1 MNIDIIQPRSRVH
14 TPDSA
19 KITAVRYI
27 GHKLFVGFSNGDLAV
42 YSSSD
47 LPQTLDH
54 HLVRSVRSLRSFS
67 DIKGLFD
74 GDKNHLFVLD
84 TIFRNVFLNQRPI
97 DCIASVP
104 ISNDAHKTV
113 LAVGNAETL
122 SVFEHVGSHLNLI
135 TVFDEPRPYA
145 AFEYVL
151 NGDAKLLVMGAK
163 KKLYIY
169 RVVHKSRNIF
179 TFALVKEIALKDK
192 VKTITSLVPNGRS
205 QLLVGLAHDF
215 FLVDLDHDLRMLPL
229 PVDETAIY
237 NFNNS
242 TSFGYFGLSKGGPE
256 TNVVYLTHERLL
268 LTKDTQAIVLSFASG
283 SVAIEPSPVT
293 LLVVPLHIAY
303 ISPSYLLLVFS
314 KKVEIVDF
322 ESGDLIQKF
331 YHQIG
336 SSSICLTVED
346 DSIIVGSGSDILHFN
361 VLGYQRQI
369 AQYLSIRGAE
379 SSSKSSKDPQ
389 NDLRLIG
396 LQRAISLVSKLSSD
410 DDYFENKDS
419 SREKKKQLV
428 LRDLYKQ
435 TAVILFESYSRFHEA
450 LVEISSEWLISFSD
464 VLALFPDFLHG
475 DTQING
481 ALERDQ
487 ADSGSIKSNL
497 NNAVRRVSLADIEAS
512 KTSNGITDSGTETE
526 APVANSGKSAR
537 PSSSPQKQQIGQFYA
552 KSQSLRKFTKA
563 VNNLVIYLTDQRRIH
578 LTFLNNPETG
588 SVPHVEWKGI
598 SVSPYDLYPW
608 LTKSNL
614 RAQLNNIATI
624 IDTSLFLCYFH
635 TKPMLLGPLLRLPN
649 NRCNAKVVNDSLLRN
664 LHVHDGTINQQTYI
678 KELLDFYFGRKLHR
692 DALQMLH
699 KLAHEKSAQD
709 HGDEFDT
716 FLSKPDLTIQYLQK
730 LTNNDL
736 ELIFH
741 FAHWVILE
749 DEGSKLEK
757 SALIFMNDSYEC
769 ESYDNFKVLD
779 FFMNVIKS
787 DAIALRYLEWIL
799 FESDVLENLK
809 RKNLLLKFHTR
820 LCLLYLKKLKEL
832 NVKDEEFFCSE
843 SYAKLYRLLQT
854 TNYYEPWTVLKNIP
868 TSVDRFL
875 RLTIFIYK
883 RLGEHD
889 KSIDVLF
896 NQLND
901 LDAAMEYCSELH
913 QQPNSRESGK
923 NLLHKLLEDLL
934 MHPDENVGSIERLLN
949 SQGSKMSIL
958 SVLTSLPNSFPL
970 AKVASYLSESVRKS
984 EQLLHDGQLA
994 SQLYKVGLI
1003 KVQEKLLNAQAEAY
1017 PIQNGRQ
1024 LCPICS
1030 KKLGY
1035 SIMSVDTDNH
1045 VVHYG
1050 CLPRA
1055 KAQNNIEY

>member
-1 MNIDIIQPRSRVH
+1 MNIDIIQPRSRLH
-14 TPDSA
+14 IPDSSRV
-19 KITAVRYI
+19 TAVRYS
-27 GHKLFVGFSNGDLAV
+27 GQKLFVGFSNGDLAV
-42 YSSSD
+42 YSTSD
-47 LPQTLDH
+47 VPQALDH

-74 GDKNHLFVLD
+74 NDRNHLFVLD
-84 TIFRNVFLNQRPI
+84 TIFRNVFQNQRPI
-97 DCIASVP
+97 DCISPVP
-104 ISNDAHKTV
+104 IANDAHKTV

-122 SVFEHVGSHLNLI
+122 SVFEHVGSHLNLVS
-135 TVFDEPRPYA
+135 TFEEPRPYA
-145 AFEYVL
+145 AFEYVV
-151 NGDAKLLVMGAK
+151 NGDAKLFVIGAK

-192 VKTITSLVPNGRS
+192 VKTITSLIPNGRS

-215 FLVDLDHDLRMLPL
+215 FLVDLDHDLHMFPL
-229 PVDETAIY
+229 PVDEIAIY
-237 NFNNS
+237 NFNHS
-242 TSFGYFGLSKGGPE
+242 TSFGYFGLSNGGPE
-256 TNVVYLTHERLL
+256 TRVVYLAHDRLL
-268 LTKDTQAIVLSFASG
+268 LTKDTQAIVLSFAGG
-283 SVAIEPSPVT
+283 SVAIESSPVA

-322 ESGDLIQKF
+322 ETGDLIQKF

-336 SSSICLTVED
+336 SNSICLTVED
-346 DSIIVGSGSDILHFN
+346 NSIVVGSGSDILHFN
-361 VLGYQRQI
+361 VLGYQRQV

-379 SSSKSSKDPQ
+379 FSSKSVKDPK

-396 LQRAISLVSKLSSD
+396 LQKAISLVSKLSSD

-435 TAVILFESYSRFHEA
+435 MAVILFESYSRFHEA
-450 LVEISSEWLISFSD
+450 LVEISSDWMISFSD

-475 DTQING
+475 DSQINQ
-481 ALERDQ
+481 AIDKDQ
-487 ADSGSIKSNL
+487 PDTASIKSNS
-497 NNAVRRVSLADIEAS
+497 NNAVRRVSLADVEAE
-512 KTSNGITDSGTETE
+512 KFTGTTDSGTETE
-526 APVANSGKSAR
+526 APQAASGRSNR
-537 PSSSPQKQQIGQFYA
+537 PSSSLQKLQFGQLYA
-552 KSQSLRKFTKA
+552 KSQNMRKFTKA
-563 VNNLVIYLTDQRRIH
+563 VNNLIIYLTDQRRIH
-578 LTFLNNPETG
+578 LTFLNAPENG
-588 SVPHVEWKGI
+588 PVPKVEWKGT
-598 SVSPYDLYPW
+598 SVSPFDLYPW
-608 LTKSNL
+608 LKQSNL
-614 RAQLNNIATI
+614 RTQLNNIATI

-664 LHVHDGTINQQTYI
+664 LHVHDGSTNQQTFI
-678 KELLDFYFGRKLHR
+678 KELLDFYFGRKLHK

-699 KLAHEKSAQD
+699 KLAHEKGILD
-709 HGDEFDT
+709 HGDEFDD
-716 FLSKPDLTIQYLQK
+716 FLGKPDLTIQYLQK

-741 FAHWVILE
+741 FAHWVISE
-749 DEGSKLEK
+749 ANGSQLEK

-779 FFMNVIKS
+779 FFINVIRS
-787 DAIALRYLEWIL
+787 DVIAVRYLEWIL

-809 RKNLLLKFHTR
+809 RKNSLLKFHTR
-820 LCLLYLKKLKEL
+820 LCLLYLKTLKEL
-832 NVKDEEFFCSE
+832 DVEDEEFFHSE
-843 SYAKLYRLLQT
+843 SYVKLYSLLQT
-854 TNYYEPWTVLKNIP
+854 TNHYEPWTVLKNIP
-868 TSVDRFL
+868 TTVDRFL

-901 LDAAMEYCSELH
+901 LDAAMEYCSDIY
-913 QQPNSRESGK
+913 QQPNSRESGEK
-923 NLLHKLLEDLL
+923 LLHKLLEDLL
-934 MHPDENVGSIERLLN
+934 MHPEENVTSIEKLLN
-949 SQGSKMSIL
+949 QQGSKMSIL
-958 SVLTSLPNSFPL
+958 RVLTSLPNSFPL
-970 AKVASYLSESVRKS
+970 TKLAAYLAESLRKS
-984 EQLLHDGQLA
+984 EQQLHDGQLA

-1003 KVQEKLLNAQAEAY
+1003 KVQEKLLSTQAEAY
-1017 PIQNGRQ
+1017 PIQSGRQ
-1024 LCPICS
+1024 VCPICS
-1030 KKLGY
+1030 KRLGY
-1035 SIMSVDTDNH
+1035 SVMSVDKNNH

-1050 CLPRA
+1050 CFQRSRSQIA
-1055 KAQNNIEY
+1055 EY